1 MAGFFGHGA
10 SLSFNGIPVAG
21 MLDIPI
27 PSQDREEVEIT
38 DMDSNFFREFVP
50 GLIDNGTLDM
60 TLRWVPG
67 DAGQQELIDNLG
79 SQTPVEVII
88 TGPTHMNP
96 REAVTFQAFVQNLG
110 GTYFWENQAAER
122 TLTLRVTGE
131 PVFSTVS

>member
-10 SLSFNGIPVAG
+10 EFTFSGIHVAG

-27 PSQDREEVEIT
+27 PSSDREEVETT
-38 DMDSNFFREFVP
+38 DMDSNFRREFVP

-67 DAGQQELIDNLG
+67 DPGQQALINNLG
-79 SQTPVEVII
+79 DQTAEECVI

-96 REAVTFQAFVQNLG
+96 RENVTFDAFVQNLG

-122 TLTLRVTGE
+122 TLTMRVTGT
-131 PVFSTVS
+131 PIFGTVS